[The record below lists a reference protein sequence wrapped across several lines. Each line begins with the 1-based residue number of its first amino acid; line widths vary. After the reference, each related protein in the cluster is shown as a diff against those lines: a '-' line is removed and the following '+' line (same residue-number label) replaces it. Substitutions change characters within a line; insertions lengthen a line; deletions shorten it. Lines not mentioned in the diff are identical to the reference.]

1 MKKAIKQA
9 VKTELSKPVYMSEA
23 DKKIADRIYSVLERP
38 LSPREEFKKKVSG
51 K

>member
-9 VKTELSKPVYMSEA
+9 VKKVLSPPSYMSES
-23 DKKIADRIYSVLERP
+23 DKKIADRINAVLERP
-38 LSPREEFKKKVSG
+38 LTPREQFKKDSG